1 MSLRFGAARREAGH
15 SINYILI
22 NGRLRQAGST
32 HCIYQEILMPI
43 AKIIEISAESTDS
56 FEDAIR
62 QGVEGTAGTVRNIQ
76 AAWVK
81 EQSVVV
87 EAGKIAKYRVDLK
100 ITFIVE

>member
-1 MSLRFGAARREAGH
+1 MFNYIDPGAAATAAATIG
-15 SINYILI
+15 I
-22 NGRLRQAGST
+22 
-32 HCIYQEILMPI
+32 QERIMSI

-62 QGVEGTAGTVRNIQ
+62 QGIEAAAKTVRNIQ

-87 EAGKIAKYRVDLK
+87 HAGKISKYRVDLK
-100 ITFIVE
+100 LTFVLD

>member
-1 MSLRFGAARREAGH
+1 MRST
-15 SINYILI
+15 ILI
-22 NGRLRQAGST
+22 KALLQLAAATIG
-32 HCIYQEILMPI
+32 IQEERIMSI

-62 QGVEGTAGTVRNIQ
+62 QGIEAAAKTVRNIQ

-87 EAGKIAKYRVDLK
+87 HAGKISKYRVDLK
-100 ITFIVE
+100 LTFVLD

>member
-1 MSLRFGAARREAGH
+1 LIKGLLQNAAATIGIQGERIMS
-15 SINYILI
+15 
-22 NGRLRQAGST
+22 
-32 HCIYQEILMPI
+32 I

-62 QGVEGTAGTVRNIQ
+62 QGIEAAAKTVRNIQ

-87 EAGKIAKYRVDLK
+87 HAGQISKYRVDLK
-100 ITFIVE
+100 LTFVLD